1 MNLTST
7 DTSSSVS
14 DSDSESLQLGAE
26 IDNNR
31 VMEDNGGGAVLRS
44 CDSEDQDGFWSD
56 DDSNLSRSTS
66 CQSAEARESFQEADT
81 NFVCKIRNLDD
92 GREFVVEELDQDGM
106 FGKIR
111 EVGSKSNQSISL
123 EEFQRNVIGFSP
135 LIQRLLRR
143 YADDAR
149 NNMNKKKS
157 NNSKKSWLKKKKKN
171 PGSGSPRNFDKREY
185 KHYDAMPKVKVHTH
199 RKKTKQLSSV
209 YVGQEFLAHKGAIL
223 TMKFSLDGKYL
234 ATGGEDGVVNVWKV
248 IEEDSRLDDQF
259 DVSTCVV
266 LPQKVF
272 RVLEK
277 PLHEFKGHSGEVLDL
292 SWSNQKYLLSSS
304 DDNTVRLWRVGCD
317 KCLKVFHHNNYV
329 TCVQFNPVDEDYF
342 ITGSVDGKV
351 RIWEVSGCHVVCYT
365 DIREIVTA
373 IAYRPG
379 GEGAVVG
386 TMSGNC
392 IFFEIIDNKMRHDAV
407 VCSQGRTKLPGK
419 RITSFEFSPSDPS
432 RVIVTSA
439 DSLVRVLCSTNVICK
454 FRVSRLRI
462 ATNQMHAT
470 FTSDGKSVISTSD
483 DSNVYIWNYDKQE
496 KPSSRAKLIRSYE
509 SFVSPNASV
518 SIPWRGIENAP
529 GGRVWSP
536 RPSSGQNH
544 HKNIISPPDCF
555 SITRGFLLDS
565 LSKGAATWPEEN
577 LPRSKPVKTES
588 KFLKNAKCHSMS
600 NSQMWG
606 MVLVTAGWDGRIR
619 TYLNYGLPQRV

>member
-1 MNLTST
+1 MGSCSTTEDRFFDCREDLSDNWAAPAAAGVGNFQIWTDKNLDSSVEDRRRSFLGWMNLTST

-392 IFFEIIDNKMRHDAV
+392 IFFEII
-407 VCSQGRTKLPGK
+407 G
-419 RITSFEFSPSDPS
+419 I
-432 RVIVTSA
+432 
-439 DSLVRVLCSTNVICK
+439 
-454 FRVSRLRI
+454 
-462 ATNQMHAT
+462 
-470 FTSDGKSVISTSD
+470 
-483 DSNVYIWNYDKQE
+483 
-496 KPSSRAKLIRSYE
+496 IR
-509 SFVSPNASV
+509 
-518 SIPWRGIENAP
+518 
-529 GGRVWSP
+529 
-536 RPSSGQNH
+536 
-544 HKNIISPPDCF
+544 
-555 SITRGFLLDS
+555 
-565 LSKGAATWPEEN
+565 
-577 LPRSKPVKTES
+577 
-588 KFLKNAKCHSMS
+588 
-600 NSQMWG
+600 
-606 MVLVTAGWDGRIR
+606 
-619 TYLNYGLPQRV
+619 